1 VGPGADVDR
10 ERYEAASPEQR
21 HEMST
26 RAAVRT
32 FDGRVYASHY
42 SALTLMLLPVFGAPL
57 GHIHVAR
64 AVDALSR
71 RRSGLSIHTAYGNGA
86 GRVIGGTPSVNPV
99 LAILGAAM
107 TCGIDTESW
116 RLMPHWPATRP
127 RWTTSRPGWTNS
139 RGIAM

>member
-1 VGPGADVDR
+1 VRRGQILRVGPGACVDR

-21 HEMST
+21 HKMST
-26 RAAVRT
+26 RAVVRT

-42 SALTLMLLPVFGAPL
+42 AALTLMYRPLFGAPL

-71 RRSGLSIHTAYGNGA
+71 RCSGLSIHRACGNGA
-86 GRVIGGTPSVNPV
+86 GRVIGGTPSVNPA
-99 LAILGAAM
+99 LAVLGAAM
-107 TCGIDTESW
+107 TYGIETESW
-116 RLMPHWPATRP
+116 RLMPHC
-127 RWTTSRPGWTNS
+127 NS